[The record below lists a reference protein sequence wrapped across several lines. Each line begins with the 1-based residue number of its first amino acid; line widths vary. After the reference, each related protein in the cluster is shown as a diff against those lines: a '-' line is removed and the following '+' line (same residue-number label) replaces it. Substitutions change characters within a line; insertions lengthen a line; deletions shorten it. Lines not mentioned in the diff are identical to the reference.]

1 MVSELRRNWMDN
13 EEYLKQGQDNE
24 NTNIEVDLLLEGIY
38 RLSGFDFREYNR
50 SSISR
55 RIYYRMKLENIS
67 TISRL
72 LEKIIHER
80 SFLEQILNDF
90 SINVTEMFRNP
101 SFFKAFRKEVIPKL
115 RDHKEIRIWHAGCAT
130 GEEVYSMAILLE
142 EEGLMEKAVI
152 YATDMNEHVLQ
163 KASLGAFPLNKMQA
177 YTKNYI
183 LAGGANAFSEYYKTD
198 QQYAYFHE
206 SLLKNII
213 FAQHNLVTDQSF
225 NEFHVIICRNV
236 LIYFTQSLQNKV
248 QKLFYESLSKGGFL
262 GLGDKETLRFA
273 DVMPHYRDVAE
284 NERLY
289 QKI

>member
-1 MVSELRRNWMDN
+1 MDN
-13 EEYLKQGQDNE
+13 EEYLKRDQDNE

-55 RIYYRMKLENIS
+55 RIYYRMKLDNIP

-72 LEKIIHER
+72 LERIIHER

-101 SFFKAFRKEVIPKL
+101 SFFKVFRTEVIPKL

-183 LAGGANAFSEYYKTD
+183 LAGGTNAFSEYYKTD

-248 QKLFYESLSKGGFL
+248 QKLFYESLSTGGFL

-273 DVMPHYRDVAE
+273 DVIHHYRDIAE

-289 QKI
+289 QKL